1 MTVSYPP
8 LKINGTLFGGLVMKN
23 SNESKVYANNKKA
36 FHDYKIVDKLI
47 CGIELKGN
55 EVKSIKNSEVSIK
68 ESWVDIEDE
77 ELYIKK
83 MYIKKWETSN
93 IFDSKD
99 EARDRKL
106 LATKKQIRLWS
117 RCLKLKRYT
126 IVPLRVF
133 NSNGKI
139 KVEIGLALGK
149 HSYDKR
155 QDDKIKTMK
164 REAQRV

>member
-1 MTVSYPP
+1 
-8 LKINGTLFGGLVMKN
+8 MKN

-93 IFDSKD
+93 IFDS
-99 EARDRKL
+99 
-106 LATKKQIRLWS
+106 
-117 RCLKLKRYT
+117 
-126 IVPLRVF
+126 
-133 NSNGKI
+133 
-139 KVEIGLALGK
+139 
-149 HSYDKR
+149 
-155 QDDKIKTMK
+155 
-164 REAQRV
+164 

>member
-1 MTVSYPP
+1 
-8 LKINGTLFGGLVMKN
+8 MKN

>member
-1 MTVSYPP
+1 M
-8 LKINGTLFGGLVMKN
+8 NN

-68 ESWVDIEDE
+68 ESWVAIEDE

-93 IFDSKD
+93 VFDSKD

-106 LATKKQIRLWS
+106 LATKKQIRLWNK
-117 RCLKLKRYT
+117 CLKLKGYT

-133 NSNGKI
+133 NNNGKI

-164 REAQRV
+164 REARRV

>member
-1 MTVSYPP
+1 M
-8 LKINGTLFGGLVMKN
+8 NN

-68 ESWVDIEDE
+68 ESWVAIEDE

-93 IFDSKD
+93 VFDSKD

-106 LATKKQIRLWS
+106 LATKKQIRLWNKY
-117 RCLKLKRYT
+117 LKLKGYT

-133 NSNGKI
+133 NNNGKI

>member
-1 MTVSYPP
+1 M
-8 LKINGTLFGGLVMKN
+8 NN

-77 ELYIKK
+77 ELYIKE